1 MRAVNNYISEKILED
16 LKSRY
21 KKSTLTKKE
30 LSMELSMSVS
40 SINTYIGKGFGI
52 PPYIKLP
59 GKNGTV
65 RFPIMNVVDYL
76 SNTILVS

>member
-1 MRAVNNYISEKILED
+1 MINNQKHFSNQILED
-16 LKSRY
+16 LQTRY
-21 KKSTLTKKE
+21 NKSTLTKKE
-30 LSMELSMSVS
+30 LSHELDISVS
-40 SINTYIGKGFGI
+40 SINTYIGKGYGI
-52 PPYIKLP
+52 PQYIKLP